1 MQSVIRQKDLKN
13 MEARAVRK
21 HIRSSPRKMRTVVN
35 VVRGKRVSEALDTLN
50 FLPQKV
56 TRTVKLTILSAVHNL
71 IDQNKEERIDEEQL
85 VISEIRVDGGPV
97 FKRFRPVSRG
107 RAHPILKRTCHLTVV
122 VSDPNANETSTETV
136 EVEAAAVEDDA

>member
-1 MQSVIRQKDLKN
+1 MQ
-13 MEARAVRK
+13 ARAVRK

-35 VVRGKRVSEALDTLN
+35 VVRGKRVPEALDILN

-56 TRTVKLTILSAVHNL
+56 TRIVKLTVLSAVHNL
-71 IDQNKEERIDEEQL
+71 IDSNRDERINEENL
-85 VISEIRVDGGPV
+85 VISEIRVDGGPA

-122 VSDPNANETSTETV
+122 VSEPNAVEESSETV
-136 EVEAAAVEDDA
+136 EVEVAAEEGTG

>member
-1 MQSVIRQKDLKN
+1 

-35 VVRGKRVSEALDTLN
+35 VVRGKKVPEALNTLN
-50 FLPQKV
+50 FLPQAV
-56 TRTVKLTILSAVHNL
+56 TKIVKLTVLSAVHNL
-71 IDQNKEERIDEEQL
+71 IDKNKDERVDEEEL
-85 VISEIRVDGGPV
+85 IISEIRVDEGPA

-122 VSDPNANETSTETV
+122 VSNPGASSEASVAV
-136 EVEAAAVEDDA
+136 EVDADQA

>member
-1 MQSVIRQKDLKN
+1 

-21 HIRSSPRKMRTVVN
+21 HIRSSPRKMRTVIN
-35 VVRGKRVSEALDTLN
+35 VVRGKRVPEALDILN

-56 TRTVKLTILSAVHNL
+56 TKIVKLTVLSAVHNL
-71 IDQNKEERIDEEQL
+71 IDLNKDERIDEEQL
-85 VISEIRVDGGPV
+85 VISEIRADSGPA

-122 VSDPNANETSTETV
+122 ISDPSAGSEESTETV
-136 EVEAAAVEDDA
+136 EVDVEVAEGEE

>member
-1 MQSVIRQKDLKN
+1 
-13 MEARAVRK
+13 
-21 HIRSSPRKMRTVVN
+21 MRTVVN

-122 VSDPNANETSTETV
+122 VSDPKANETSTETV
-136 EVEAAAVEDDA
+136 EVEAAAVEEDA

>member
-1 MQSVIRQKDLKN
+1 
-13 MEARAVRK
+13 
-21 HIRSSPRKMRTVVN
+21 MRTVVN

-71 IDQNKEERIDEEQL
+71 IDQNKDERIDEEQL
-85 VISEIRVDGGPV
+85 VISEIRVDGGPA

-122 VSDPNANETSTETV
+122 VSDPNAKA
-136 EVEAAAVEDDA
+136 VEAGTAEAEVAVEEDDA

>member
-1 MQSVIRQKDLKN
+1 MQ
-13 MEARAVRK
+13 ARAVSK

-35 VVRGKRVSEALDTLN
+35 VVRGKRVPEALDILN

-56 TRTVKLTILSAVHNL
+56 TRIVKLTVLSAVHNL
-71 IDQNKEERIDEEQL
+71 IDSNRDERINEENL
-85 VISEIRVDGGPV
+85 VISEIRVDGGPA

-122 VSDPNANETSTETV
+122 VSEPNAVEESSETV
-136 EVEAAAVEDDA
+136 EVEVVAEEGTE

>member
-1 MQSVIRQKDLKN
+1 

-35 VVRGKRVSEALDTLN
+35 VVRGKKVPEALNTLN
-50 FLPQKV
+50 FLPQAV
-56 TRTVKLTILSAVHNL
+56 TKIVKLTVLSAVHNL
-71 IDQNKEERIDEEQL
+71 IDKNKDERVDEEEL
-85 VISEIRVDGGPV
+85 IISEIRVDEGPA

-122 VSDPNANETSTETV
+122 VSNPSAASEASV
-136 EVEAAAVEDDA
+136 EVEVDADQA

>member
-1 MQSVIRQKDLKN
+1 

-21 HIRSSPRKMRTVVN
+21 HIRSSAKKMRPVVN
-35 VVRGKRVSEALDTLN
+35 VVRGRPVPEALNALN

-71 IDQNKEERIDEEQL
+71 MDRNQEERFDEGDL
-85 VISEIRVDGGPV
+85 VVKEIRVDEGPR

-107 RAHPILKRTCHLTVV
+107 RAHPILKRTAHLTVV
-122 VSDPNANETSTETV
+122 VATAAGEP
-136 EVEAAAVEDDA
+136 EAEA

>member
-1 MQSVIRQKDLKN
+1 
-13 MEARAVRK
+13 
-21 HIRSSPRKMRTVVN
+21 MRTVVN

-71 IDQNKEERIDEEQL
+71 IDQNKDERIDEEQL
-85 VISEIRVDGGPV
+85 VISEIRVDGGPA

-122 VSDPNANETSTETV
+122 VSDPGAKTV
-136 EVEAAAVEDDA
+136 EIEPVEAEAAVTEDDA

>member
-1 MQSVIRQKDLKN
+1 

-35 VVRGKRVSEALDTLN
+35 VVRGKKVPEALDTLN

-56 TRTVKLTILSAVHNL
+56 TRDVKLTILSAVHNL
-71 IDQNKEERIDEEQL
+71 IDRNKDERIDEEEL
-85 VISEIRVDGGPV
+85 IVSEIRVDQGPA

-122 VSDPNANETSTETV
+122 VSDPSASEASETVQVDV
-136 EVEAAAVEDDA
+136 EVEDGEE